1 MEKIARIILKYR
13 ILFFIIIGLLTGF
26 FGYYAKQAATDN
38 SIEVW
43 LSKSDPGLDYYYS
56 FIEKF
61 GDEEFLIIAIKD
73 NDIFN
78 KDEFKLIDNITKR
91 LETLEDVKS
100 VVSLTSVFKDKLL
113 SPYFKDIIKKNRGK
127 KVINVFKDE
136 ILSDNMYVN
145 NIK

>member
-91 LETLEDVKS
+91 L
-100 VVSLTSVFKDKLL
+100 
-113 SPYFKDIIKKNRGK
+113 
-127 KVINVFKDE
+127 
-136 ILSDNMYVN
+136 
-145 NIK
+145 